1 MSTGASNLTGERI
14 PFFDR
19 SYVPRE
25 SGIFEGAAVVATT
38 DDDNLI
44 VALPNSSAALNGG
57 RNFVGINAGAGV
69 TVVSGSTVPSDNNL
83 PVQQAGVAKAAL
95 KVNTACTKY
104 SPAGYNPADGGYIVP
119 HVSGLTIYI
128 GRFTQSK
135 AASAEVQYVGV
146 WLEGSSPIADQLLG
160 NITTSSA
167 TITNTAVETAFDQT
181 ITVPANTLSV
191 GSLLRI
197 LAKVSVPS
205 GNSTNTLT
213 LRLKVG
219 SQVVALT
226 AAVDVTDAGGDV
238 GILRAELAVRSLG
251 SSGSFSAAGEA
262 GLGVPAT
269 ATVRIGGVSGTFTLN
284 TNAAL
289 VISVTA
295 EWSAASASNQCVLE
309 QLSATLARAAA

>member
-1 MSTGASNLTGERI
+1 MPTS
-14 PFFDR
+14 
-19 SYVPRE
+19 
-25 SGIFEGAAVVATT
+25 
-38 DDDNLI
+38 
-44 VALPNSSAALNGG
+44 
-57 RNFVGINAGAGV
+57 
-69 TVVSGSTVPSDNNL
+69 
-83 PVQQAGVAKAAL
+83 
-95 KVNTACTKY
+95 
-104 SPAGYNPADGGYIVP
+104 
-119 HVSGLTIYI
+119 
-128 GRFTQSK
+128 
-135 AASAEVQYVGV
+135 
-146 WLEGSSPIADQLLG
+146 LLG

-262 GLGVPAT
+262 GLAFQQPP
-269 ATVRIGGVSGTFTLN
+269 RC
-284 TNAAL
+284 
-289 VISVTA
+289 
-295 EWSAASASNQCVLE
+295 ESAACLGPSRSTPTRRWSSRSRPRVVRGLGQQSV
-309 QLSATLARAAA
+309 RA